1 MEQYTV
7 STVHKY
13 SVMIRKSG
21 RMRGERH
28 VAQIEG
34 MNSSDQTVP
43 GIPDGKSKFG
53 RAANRWVNII
63 LIILIKQNVRDEMN

>member
-1 MEQYTV
+1 VEQYTV
-7 STVHKY
+7 ITVHKY

-34 MNSSDQTVP
+34 TNNSDQTVP

-53 RAANRWVNII
+53 RAANR
-63 LIILIKQNVRDEMN
+63 